1 VNKKIEELKERM
13 EEFKEKMEPIAEGL
27 DAAKASALGQ
37 AVFKAK
43 VGKQYRITVPEAER
57 ESLGIEKG
65 DIVQVTLKKVEG

>member
-1 VNKKIEELKERM
+1 LKNSRREWKSSKR
-13 EEFKEKMEPIAEGL
+13 KWNLITEGL
-27 DAAKASALGQ
+27 DVAKATALGQ

-65 DIVQVTLKKVEG
+65 DIVQVTLKKVEK

>member
-1 VNKKIEELKERM
+1 MNEKIEELKERM

-65 DIVQVTLKKVEG
+65 DIVQVTLKKVEK

>member
-1 VNKKIEELKERM
+1 MNEKIEELKE
-13 EEFKEKMEPIAEGL
+13 KMDSIAEGL
-27 DAAKASALGQ
+27 DAAKATALGQ

>member
-1 VNKKIEELKERM
+1 MNKKIEELK
-13 EEFKEKMEPIAEGL
+13 KKMDSIAEGV

-57 ESLGIEKG
+57 ESLGNREGRYRTG
-65 DIVQVTLKKVEG
+65 DAQEG

>member
-1 VNKKIEELKERM
+1 VNKKIEELK
-13 EEFKEKMEPIAEGL
+13 KKMDSIAEGVN
-27 DAAKASALGQ
+27 AAKATALGQ

>member
-1 VNKKIEELKERM
+1 VNKKIEELKE
-13 EEFKEKMEPIAEGL
+13 KVDSIAEGL
-27 DAAKASALGQ
+27 DAAKATALGQ

-65 DIVQVTLKKVEG
+65 DIVQVTLKKVEGSTTT

>member
-1 VNKKIEELKERM
+1 MNKKIEELKERM

>member
-1 VNKKIEELKERM
+1 VNEKIEELKEKM
-13 EEFKEKMEPIAEGL
+13 EAFKEVMDPITEGV
-27 DAAKASALGQ
+27 DAAKAVALGK

>member
-13 EEFKEKMEPIAEGL
+13 DSIAEGL

-57 ESLGIEKG
+57 ESLEIEKG

>member
-1 VNKKIEELKERM
+1 VNKKIEELK
-13 EEFKEKMEPIAEGL
+13 KKMDSIAEGV